1 MPPPPPATPGNL
13 FEILPGG
20 GGGHGAKIILH
31 YEKKFLIFNLEI
43 FEIYGFKNYKIE
55 SEVVNISVGYSV
67 HSVALE

>member
-1 MPPPPPATPGNL
+1 MKSC
-13 FEILPGG
+13 
-20 GGGHGAKIILH
+20 HGAKIIMH
-31 YEKKFLIFNLEI
+31 YDKNFLILNLEI